1 MKIES
6 KFLGVEETTKV
17 YRRSGIRRI
26 LHSLLPE
33 SAYDWLRGVRIRF
46 NASPIGVRI
55 SLFIAGYLSFIAHSG
70 VLSGLHY
77 TLFSREFDREHR
89 AVLAARGRHI
99 RDVFEGRGNLYMLRR
114 NVHRLEKGLTMKP
127 PRPIFGL
134 DKIGET
140 VHAYNAC
147 LDQLCT
153 GNEDVRTSLTWAKNI
168 LNAYFG
174 RVAEHP
180 IVSAARKTF
189 DAANIK
195 AELDMSVSR
204 VPYERT
210 FDVDLPSIE
219 QVENLARFR
228 RSVRWFSDKQVPRT
242 AIDRAMRV
250 AMEAPSAC
258 NRQPF
263 RWEIFDIHDLVQKV
277 GAVPKGTPGWLHQIP
292 VFAVIIGKFDA
303 FRFERDRHVPYIDGC
318 LSAMN
323 FINALEVQGIS
334 SCCVNFPDFADTE
347 KRMAEVLN
355 LQPWERAVMCL
366 AVGYPDTKER
376 VAYSQKLPLSMARR
390 YNGQPNDMGQGGGEQ
405 LMQSLRP

>member
-1 MKIES
+1 MKIEA
-6 KFLGVEETTKV
+6 KLMNPEETTKV
-17 YRRSGIRRI
+17 YKRSGIRRV

-33 SAYDWLRGVRIRF
+33 GAYDSLRGTRMRF
-46 NASPIGVRI
+46 NASPMGIRAQLIGA
-55 SLFIAGYLSFIAHSG
+55 SYLSFIARSG

-99 RDVFEGRGNLYMLRR
+99 HDVFAGRGNLFMLRR
-114 NVHRLEKGLTMKP
+114 NVHRLEKGLLMKP

-140 VHAYNAC
+140 VQAHSAC
-147 LDQLCT
+147 LDQLIDGDET
-153 GNEDVRTSLTWAKNI
+153 VRTSLTWSKHI
-168 LNAYFG
+168 LTAYFD
-174 RVAEHP
+174 R
-180 IVSAARKTF
+180 VSAHPVIAAARAQF
-189 DAANIK
+189 DAANAK
-195 AELDMSVSR
+195 AELDMEVSR

-210 FDVDLPSIE
+210 FDTDLPSIE
-219 QVENLARFR
+219 QIENLARFR
-228 RSVRWFSDKQVPRT
+228 RSVRWFSDKPVPREEL
-242 AIDRAMRV
+242 DRAMRV

-263 RWEIFDIHDLVQKV
+263 RWELFDSHELVQKV

-292 VFAVIIGKFDA
+292 VFAVIIGKFDSL
-303 FRFERDRHVPYIDGC
+303 RFERDRHVPYIDGC

-347 KRMAEVLN
+347 KRMAKVLN
-355 LQPWERAVMCL
+355 LPPWERAVMCL
-366 AVGYPDTKER
+366 AIGYPDVGER
-376 VAYSQKLPLSMARR
+376 VAYSQKLPLGMARH
-390 YNGQPNDMGQGGGEQ
+390 YNGDRSKMSKTSAVQPY
-405 LMQSLRP
+405 QSLRP

>member
-1 MKIES
+1 M
-6 KFLGVEETTKV
+6 
-17 YRRSGIRRI
+17 
-26 LHSLLPE
+26 
-33 SAYDWLRGVRIRF
+33 RF
-46 NASPIGVRI
+46 NASPIGIRL
-55 SLFIAGYLSFIAHSG
+55 SLFVAGYLSFIARSG

-77 TLFSREFDREHR
+77 TLFSREFDREHC

-99 RDVFEGRGNLYMLRR
+99 RDVYAGRGNLYMLRR
-114 NVHRLEKGLTMKP
+114 NVHRLEKGLIMKP

-147 LDQLCT
+147 LDQLCS
-153 GNEDVRTSLTWAKNI
+153 GNENVRTSLAWAKNI
-168 LNAYFG
+168 LTAYFE

-180 IVSAARKTF
+180 IVSAARIAF
-189 DAANIK
+189 EAANTK
-195 AELDMSVSR
+195 AELNMSVSR
-204 VPYERT
+204 VPYERS
-210 FDVDLPSIE
+210 FDAELPSIE
-219 QVENLARFR
+219 QIENLARLR
-228 RSVRWFSDKQVPRT
+228 RSVRWFSDKHVPR
-242 AIDRAMRV
+242 AALDRAMRV

-263 RWEIFDIHDLVQKV
+263 RWEIFDTHELVQTV

-292 VFAVIIGKFDA
+292 VFAVIVGKFDA
-303 FRFERDRHVPYIDGC
+303 LRFERDRHVPYIDGC

-347 KRMAEVLN
+347 KRMAKVLK

-366 AVGYPDTKER
+366 AIGYPDPKER
-376 VAYSQKLPLSMARR
+376 VAYSQKVPLSMARM
-390 YNGQPNDMGQGGGEQ
+390 YNGRPADMVEANGEQ
-405 LMQSLRP
+405 FQQSLRP